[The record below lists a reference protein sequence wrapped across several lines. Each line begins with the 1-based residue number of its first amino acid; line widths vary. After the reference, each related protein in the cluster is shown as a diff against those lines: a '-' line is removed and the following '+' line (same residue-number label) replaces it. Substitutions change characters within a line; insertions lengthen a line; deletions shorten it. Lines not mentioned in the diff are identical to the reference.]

1 MIFEEKL
8 KEEAKLLMEDGD
20 EFCEVEDDEDG
31 LDAEEEDLDDDD
43 DDDIDDDDDD
53 DIDDDD
59 DLNEEEE

>member
-31 LDAEEEDLDDDD
+31 GDAEEKDPDDDIDDDDID

-53 DIDDDD
+53 
-59 DLNEEEE
+59 LSEEEE